1 VVILAL
7 ESKVVLFS
15 YDAEME
21 RVCAASMRS
30 CYSPHPSHD
39 LFSYSNEKAGALE
52 GERPFDDQRIHSLLR
67 KTLELEHM
75 DILEHGQLT
84 RAETSRKR
92 RLENLGSWIQNALSW
107 WAVR

>member
-1 VVILAL
+1 
-7 ESKVVLFS
+7 
-15 YDAEME
+15 
-21 RVCAASMRS
+21 MRS
-30 CYSPHPSHD
+30 CYSRHSSYG

-84 RAETSRKR
+84 RTETSV
-92 RLENLGSWIQNALSW
+92 ENGTSRTSALGFRTPCLGGQ
-107 WAVR
+107 